1 MAKKLIQ
8 KEIDEWLESDNETAL
23 IEIAKI
29 TDDKID
35 FNIGEEEEKF
45 SVTYPKDYP
54 NSTEK
59 FFVFSEEENLSEW
72 QQQLNEYAEKPKLKI
87 EQLLTKE
94 ILSESVLKEV
104 CTNLVKTLVNEPN
117 VIQIHSPVTI
127 VGDIHGQFYDLL
139 ELFKVAGPFPD
150 INYLFLG
157 NYINRGYYSV
167 ETISLLACLK
177 LRYPHRV
184 TLLRGNHETMALTQ
198 VYGFYGE
205 CMRKYGNP
213 NVWRHFTVMFDYLPI
228 AATIDNSIFCVHAG
242 LSPLCST
249 LDQIR
254 LLHRFQEVP
263 TEGAIT
269 DLLWSDPNAESTS
282 SSFGTSP
289 RGAGKLYSSEAVL
302 KFLRINNL
310 SHMARSHQLCIDGFQ
325 TLFDGKFSTIWSA
338 PDFCYRCS
346 NVACV
351 LEVFESLEKRYNVF
365 TAAPETQEFRPKT
378 DPTKDIPDYF
388 I

>member
-1 MAKKLIQ
+1 MPLN
-8 KEIDEWLESDNETAL
+8 L
-23 IEIAKI
+23 
-29 TDDKID
+29 DKC
-35 FNIGEEEEKF
+35 
-45 SVTYPKDYP
+45 
-54 NSTEK
+54 
-59 FFVFSEEENLSEW
+59 
-72 QQQLNEYAEKPKLKI
+72 I
-87 EQLLTKE
+87 EQLLVSKE
-94 ILSESVLKEV
+94 ILSESVIKEV

-117 VIQIHSPVTI
+117 LIQISSPVSI

-150 INYLFLG
+150 VNYLFLG

-177 LRYPHRV
+177 LRYPQRV
-184 TLLRGNHETMALTQ
+184 TLLRGNHESRALTQ

-228 AATIDNSIFCVHAG
+228 AAIIDNSNYAVHSG
-242 LSPLCST
+242 LSSSCQT

-263 TEGAIT
+263 TEGPLT
-269 DLLWSDPNAESTS
+269 ELLWSDPTTEFPSGFTA
-282 SSFGTSP
+282 SP
-289 RGAGKLYSSEAVL
+289 RGPGKLYSSEVVY
-302 KFLRINNL
+302 KFLRVNNL
-310 SHMARSHQLCIDGFQ
+310 SYIVRSHQLCIDGFQ
-325 TLFDGKFSTIWSA
+325 TLFEGKFSTIWSA
-338 PDFCYRCS
+338 PNFCYRCS

-351 LEVFESLEKRYNVF
+351 LEIFECLEKRFNVF
-365 TAAPETQEFRPKT
+365 TAAPETEEYRPKT